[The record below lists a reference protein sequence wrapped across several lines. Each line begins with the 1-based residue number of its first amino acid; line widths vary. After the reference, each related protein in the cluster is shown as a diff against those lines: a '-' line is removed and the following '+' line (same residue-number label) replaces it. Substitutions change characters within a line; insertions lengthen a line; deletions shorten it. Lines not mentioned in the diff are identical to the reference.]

1 MPADRPG
8 FIRFAEYAAVLA
20 SVAGVIAT
28 IKTQKPAYAV
38 APLSVSATLSLVSRH
53 RQSQKID
60 EVIAATQET
69 QVLAPKMQQVNQR
82 LDVIGQQ
89 GLERQQHLD
98 NLSEA
103 SISRQSEIA
112 EVSKRITSVLTSAET
127 QQQRLLE
134 LEGNRAPDLTDKL
147 EQVQQQMNTALGNV
161 RTVLNELTKR
171 TETAINQQT
180 SSLIQAKQQ
189 TDDQQTAIASQ
200 VTQLDNRV
208 TSLHEDFESFR
219 RELSALTLQLQKKAA
234 EEVIETGDKKG
245 DSTLVN
251 FANLIPQLPTE
262 DNFDLDINL
271 GIDFGTG
278 YTKVC
283 FRDLARDRSEVVT
296 FAELTQGQLDLAATL
311 MPTRLAILTD
321 GTLLTGLT
329 EAEWEANDKPIQK
342 QIDYIKMRLAAIDLR
357 PQNKEDEWR
366 LEQIPELDDDGTVES
381 LCAYYLSRVIARSQ
395 QWITQNRPD
404 LFTNQTVRW
413 SVNIGVPVEYCD
425 SPALKRFEKV
435 LALAWLLKS
444 TDVDTS
450 VLNIEQ
456 LNQLIEHLQQW
467 MDSNKTMDELDCTT
481 TPEIVAAMWSF
492 INSRQAQEGFYTFF
506 DIGDGTLDGAA
517 FIFNRTDG
525 DRQVDCYIG
534 QVEPLGVSAFV
545 EKTASE
551 LNQSPD
557 EVRQSLGAESSVLQ
571 AKMQQSS
578 TRKRV
583 QKMVANVVMSGNE
596 KHSQIR
602 KYSVSQDI
610 GENLK
615 VFVGGGGSNTAFFPQ
630 TIHATH
636 SDFNQDSADIP
647 PYEIKQI
654 PTPTDLSVNGLDQ
667 KDFNRFAIAYGLCI
681 PEGEG
686 PSIRL
691 PSQFDTVESGA
702 EISDHSPD
710 KYEDGKDLM

>member
-1 MPADRPG
+1 MPADRSRL
-8 FIRFAEYAAVLA
+8 IRFAEYTAVLA
-20 SVAGVIAT
+20 SVAGAIAT
-28 IKTQKPAYAV
+28 IKTQKPAYA
-38 APLSVSATLSLVSRH
+38 ALPLSVAATLSLVSRH
-53 RQSQKID
+53 QQSQQVD
-60 EVIAATQET
+60 ATIAASQEAQT
-69 QVLAPKMQQVNQR
+69 LALKIQQVNQR

-89 GLERQQHLD
+89 GRERHQRLD
-98 NLSEA
+98 NLSQTTT
-103 SISRQSEIA
+103 RQQNETA
-112 EVSKRITSVLTSAET
+112 EVAQLIATLQSSVE
-127 QQQRLLE
+127 QQQKRLVE
-134 LEGNRAPDLTDKL
+134 LEGRRSPKLIDRL
-147 EQVQQQMNTALGNV
+147 EQVQQQVSAALQNIQSD
-161 RTVLNELTKR
+161 LADLSKR
-171 TETAINQQT
+171 TETAINKQNAYLTQAQQQ
-180 SSLIQAKQQ
+180 SSQQ
-189 TDDQQTAIASQ
+189 HTIADSQ
-200 VTQLDNRV
+200 VTQLDERV
-208 TSLHEDFESFR
+208 TSLHSDFESFR
-219 RELSALTLQLQKKAA
+219 RELTELTLQLQEQAA
-234 EEVIETGDKKG
+234 QTTTDLNKEEKSAATF
-245 DSTLVN
+245 SH
-251 FANLIPQLPTE
+251 LIPQLPTE

-296 FAELTQGQLDLAATL
+296 FAEPTQGQLNLAATL

-357 PQNKEDEWR
+357 QQDKENDWR
-366 LEQIPELDDDGTVES
+366 LEQIPELDDDTTVES
-381 LCAYYLSRVIARSQ
+381 LCAYYLSRVITRSQ
-395 QWITQNRPD
+395 QWIAQNRPD

-444 TDVDTS
+444 TDIDAS
-450 VLNIEQ
+450 ALNIEQ

-467 MDSNKTMDELDCTT
+467 MDNNKTMNELDCTT

-517 FIFNRTDG
+517 FIFRRDDG
-525 DRQVDCYIG
+525 ERQVDCYIG

-551 LNQSPD
+551 LNQSTS
-557 EVRQSLGAESSVLQ
+557 EVRQSLGTESTLLQ
-571 AKMQQSS
+571 AQMQQSS
-578 TRKRV
+578 TRKSI

-596 KHSQIR
+596 KHSQIE
-602 KYSVSQDI
+602 KYLVAQDI
-610 GENLK
+610 GENLR

-630 TIHATH
+630 TIQATH
-636 SDFNQDSADIP
+636 GDFNQGSADIP
-647 PYEIKQI
+647 AYEIKQI
-654 PTPTDLSVNGLDQ
+654 PAPTDLATNGLDQ

-686 PSIRL
+686 PSIQL
-691 PSQFDTVESGA
+691 PSQFDNIESGA
-702 EISDHSPD
+702 EIVDHRPD
-710 KYEDGKDLM
+710 RYEDSRDLM